1 MNEMSVREG
10 MEKAKDEGK
19 HVSRPARFMFLEDIQ
34 DAPKGRCIL
43 TSTEGYKTVT
53 MVRSEGE
60 LMDYARKGYSINYVA
75 KNIFGIPT
83 NVLLNEMKL
92 TDPDNPRSRA
102 KGMKDRFSEYMRLYD
117 ESRKRDRT
125 EHA

>member
-1 MNEMSVREG
+1 MSDMSVKDG
-10 MEKAKDEGK
+10 MEKAKESGK
-19 HVSRPARFMFLEDIQ
+19 HVSRPARFMFLEDIES
-34 DAPKGRCIL
+34 APKGRCIL
-43 TSTEGYKTVT
+43 TPTEDHKTVT
-53 MVRSEGE
+53 MVRTEGE
-60 LMDYARKGYSINYVA
+60 LMEYARKGYSINYVA
-75 KNIFGIPT
+75 KNIFCIPT

-92 TDPDNPRSRA
+92 RDPDNPRSRA